1 MIARAAEKARQA
13 EEEANREAAGVRKL
27 LPQRQPFGAVN
38 SRAQEERPLLHSKR
52 RRLLS
57 DFSLR
62 QQQQAGC
69 DDTARSEV
77 LDGASDPQEAL
88 AVVQAAVR
96 GVLAGAPGATGQLA
110 RLHTALRCSMP

>member
-1 MIARAAEKARQA
+1 VIARAAEKARQA
-13 EEEANREAAGVRKL
+13 EEDAKTDAAGARKV
-27 LPQRQPFGAVN
+27 LPQRRPFGAVN
-38 SRAQEERPLLHSKR
+38 SRAQEERQMLHSKR

-57 DFSLR
+57 DFSSR

-69 DDTARSEV
+69 DDTARGEV

-96 GVLAGAPGATGQLA
+96 GVLAGQPGATGQLA